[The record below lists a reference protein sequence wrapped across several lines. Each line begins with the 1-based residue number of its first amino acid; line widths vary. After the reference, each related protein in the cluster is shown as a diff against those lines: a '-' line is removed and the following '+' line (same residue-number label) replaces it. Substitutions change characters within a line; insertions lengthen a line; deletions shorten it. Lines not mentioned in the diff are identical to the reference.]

1 MHRETNF
8 ELKQCYRGGLWDT
21 TITLYMLNN
30 RVMEDVQGAIAK
42 CWSVVAGTLFS
53 VTWVCTAILFLFSV

>member
-42 CWSVVAGTLFS
+42 CWSVVAGTLGS
-53 VTWVCTAILFLFSV
+53 GRQTSELCLP